1 MAPTEPAYRA
11 GISLPD
17 SPRPVD
23 ACLHQHQIRKHAR
36 VDAHRRGMS
45 QSDDRFNAALDNLQ
59 RTGQAAVAARKL
71 HLVRTVDL
79 GYGRNGFRDIRGSK
93 NNGMRGCHIALRHF
107 RSCGIRIALRGMDSA
122 STGWGILYARRSL

>member
-23 ACLHQHQIRKHAR
+23 ACLHQIRKHAR
-36 VDAHRRGMS
+36 GDAHRRGMS
-45 QSDDRFNAALDNLQ
+45 QSDDRLHAALDDLQ
-59 RTGQAAVAARKL
+59 RSGQAAVAARKL

-79 GYGRNGFRDIRGSK
+79 GYGRNCLFDVRSSK
-93 NNGMRGCHIALRHF
+93 NTSLRGCHIE
-107 RSCGIRIALRGMDSA
+107 CGTFAGVAES
-122 STGWGILYARRSL
+122 G